1 MKKSVRNFVEN
12 IDKRSFTNN
21 VQKVLYQLLTADTN
35 GGWMRLDRTNIPS
48 SEARAR
54 DLRKLQYGEF
64 NVFCRRAADLPNFAR
79 ATDLPYF
86 GGSSKIHYYRIGH
99 KNLTISKLKT
109 VFGD

>member
-12 IDKRSFTNN
+12 INKRSFTNN

-54 DLRKLQYGEF
+54 DLRKSQYGEF
-64 NVFCRRAADLPNFAR
+64 NVFCRRS
-79 ATDLPYF
+79 TDLSL
-86 GGSSKIHYYRIGH
+86 GRDSKTHYYRIGH
-99 KNLTISKLKT
+99 RNLTISKLKT